1 MSESDWLSLTAGSF
15 QARSEALPGPG
26 DKPAPSA
33 AVVKDAL
40 CRPVA
45 VAGMI
50 ARTGW
55 KSKSDAGVKLIANHH
70 CVIRAS
76 CVTLASVLKNTDWFS
91 ENRCARYARLSI

>member
-1 MSESDWLSLTAGSF
+1 MSESDWLGLTAGF
-15 QARSEALPGPG
+15 FEARSEALSGPG

-45 VAGMI
+45 VAEMI
-50 ARTGW
+50 AQTGW
-55 KSKSDAGVKLIANHH
+55 KSKSDAGVKLTVNHH

-76 CVTLASVLKNTDWFS
+76 CVTLA
-91 ENRCARYARLSI
+91 

>member
-55 KSKSDAGVKLIANHH
+55 KSKSDAGVKLTATHH

-76 CVTLASVLKNTDWFS
+76 CVTLA
-91 ENRCARYARLSI
+91 